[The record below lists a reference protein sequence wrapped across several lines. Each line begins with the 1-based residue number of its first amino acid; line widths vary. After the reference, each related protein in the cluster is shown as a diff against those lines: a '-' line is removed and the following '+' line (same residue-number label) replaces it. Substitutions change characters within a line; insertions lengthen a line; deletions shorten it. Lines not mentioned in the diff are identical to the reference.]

1 MEDFTVVDAG
11 VLVIVVVSALLAFSR
26 GFVRELLSILGWIAA
41 AVIAFYF
48 APQAE
53 PIIKEIPYLGDFIG
67 EQCELA
73 ILAAFAA
80 VFALAL
86 VVVSIFTPL
95 LSGAVQNSALGPID
109 QGLGF
114 LFGVARGVLL
124 VAIAFIVYDR
134 VIAGSEGIAQVD
146 GAKSKII
153 MAQIQ
158 AKIEARLDQDQN
170 TAMDWITGRFAALTA
185 DCNGATPAPE
195 AAPVTAPAAE
205 PATTETQT

>member
-26 GFVRELLSILGWIAA
+26 GFIRELLSILGWIAA
-41 AVIAFYF
+41 AVVAFYF

-67 EQCELA
+67 EQCEFA

-86 VVVSIFTPL
+86 VIVSIFTPL

-158 AKIEARLDQDQN
+158 TKIEARLDQDQS

-185 DCNGATPAPE
+185 DCTGVVPTPE
-195 AAPVTAPAAE
+195 AAPATE

>member
-11 VLVIVVVSALLAFSR
+11 VLVIIVVSALLAFSR
-26 GFVRELLSILGWIAA
+26 GFIRELLSILGWIAA

-114 LFGVARGVLL
+114 LFGVARGVIL

-146 GAKSKII
+146 GAKSKTII
-153 MAQIQ
+153 AQLQ
-158 AKIEARLDQDQN
+158 GKIEARLDQDQS

-185 DCNGATPAPE
+185 DCAG
-195 AAPVTAPAAE
+195 APVTQPATAPASE

>member
-1 MEDFTVVDAG
+1 MEDFTVVDAA

-26 GFVRELLSILGWIAA
+26 GFIRELLSILGWIAA
-41 AVIAFYF
+41 AVVAFYF
-48 APQAE
+48 APQAV
-53 PIIKEIPYLGDFIG
+53 PIIKEIPYVGDFVG

-114 LFGVARGVLL
+114 LFGVARGVILI
-124 VAIAFIVYDR
+124 AIAFIVYDR
-134 VIAGSEGIAQVD
+134 IIAGNEGIAQID
-146 GAKSKII
+146 GAKSKAII
-153 MAQIQ
+153 AQLQ
-158 AKIEARLDQDQN
+158 GKIEARLDQDQSA
-170 TAMDWITGRFAALTA
+170 AMDWITGRFAALTA
-185 DCNGATPAPE
+185 DCQGAVTAPE
-195 AAPVTAPAAE
+195 AAPATEPAAE

>member
-11 VLVIVVVSALLAFSR
+11 VLVIVAVSSLLAFSR
-26 GFVRELLSILGWIAA
+26 GFIRELLSILGWIAA
-41 AVIAFYF
+41 AVVAFYF

-53 PIIKEIPYLGDFIG
+53 PIIKEIPYVGDFIG

-114 LFGVARGVLL
+114 LFGAARGVLL
-124 VAIAFIVYDR
+124 IAIAFIVYDR

-146 GAKSKII
+146 GAKSKAII
-153 MAQIQ
+153 AQLQ
-158 AKIEARLDQDQN
+158 SKIEARLDQDQS

-185 DCNGATPAPE
+185 DCVGAPTTPE
-195 AAPVTAPAAE
+195 AAPATEPATE

>member
-11 VLVIVVVSALLAFSR
+11 VLVIIAVSALLAFSR
-26 GFVRELLSILGWIAA
+26 GFIRELLSILGWIAA

-146 GAKSKII
+146 GAKSKVII
-153 MAQIQ
+153 AQVQ
-158 AKIEARLDQDQN
+158 AKIEERLNQDQS

-185 DCNGATPAPE
+185 DCVGAPTTPE
-195 AAPVTAPAAE
+195 AAPATEPTAE